1 MILFKS
7 VTYKNFLATGN
18 NPITIS
24 LDSTNTTLI
33 VGQNGAGK
41 STIIEAIV
49 FALFNKSFRKVN
61 KNQLINSINEKDC
74 VVEVIFSVGAT
85 EWLVRRGM
93 KPGIFEIHKN
103 GILLDQHSSVVDQ
116 QKWFEQYVLKLNYK
130 SFTQIVVLG
139 SSTFVPFMQLP
150 AASRREIIEDLL
162 DIRIFSTMNVILK
175 DKVKTSGE
183 ELRNYETDIA
193 FLKEKAEMQ
202 SNHIKSLEKTAKK
215 TISQKQDKIVE
226 LEDGVEV
233 LNKNI
238 ETSNDHS
245 TKLLEELT
253 KFNGIDIKIKKL
265 EKDITTNSNLIIR
278 TEKEENFFVEN
289 DVCPKCTQPIT
300 EEVKKNHILQSSKI
314 IHDTT
319 QIVKKYKNQ
328 LQTANKLIE
337 KQSVMN
343 IEVSDINW
351 DIKSKLQTIRTT
363 QKIISDIKSEIED
376 LKNDSLD
383 IDSEKEKL
391 SAIGNE
397 GLSVQKSITDIK
409 DTKRNYDVISSLLKD
424 GGIKSM
430 IIRKYLPVMN
440 QLINKYLQELDFY
453 VNFTLDEEF
462 NESIKSRHRDDFTYS
477 SFSEGE
483 KMRID
488 LALMFTW
495 RSIAKLKNS
504 ANTNLLILDEV
515 FDSSLDV
522 GGTDEFLRI
531 IRGVQDDTNIFIIS
545 HKGDVLLDKFD
556 RVMKFD
562 KVKNFSN
569 VTVS

>member
-18 NPITIS
+18 NPITIL

-74 VVEVIFSVGAT
+74 LVEVIFQIGTT
-85 EWLVRRGM
+85 EWCVRRGM
-93 KPGIFEIHKN
+93 KPGIFEILKN
-103 GILLDQHSSVVDQ
+103 GILLDQQSSAVDQ

-175 DKVKTSGE
+175 DKVKTSTE

-202 SNHIKSLEKTAKK
+202 SNHIKALEKTARK
-215 TISQKQDKIVE
+215 TITQKEEKVVE
-226 LEDGVEV
+226 LEGGIEV
-233 LNKNI
+233 LNTDIKQGN
-238 ETSNDHS
+238 NYS
-245 TKLLEELT
+245 TQLLEEVT
-253 KFNGIDIKIKKL
+253 KFTGIDKKIKKL
-265 EKDITTNSNLIIR
+265 EKEITTNTNLIAR
-278 TEKEENFFVEN
+278 TEKEENFFTEN

-300 EEVKKNHILQSSKI
+300 ADVKKKHILQSSKI
-314 IHDTT
+314 IHETT
-319 QIVKKYKNQ
+319 NLVEQYKDQLKK
-328 LQTANKLIE
+328 ANKLVK
-337 KQSVMN
+337 KQSEIN
-343 IEVSDINW
+343 QEVSDINW
-351 DIKSKLQTIRTT
+351 EIKSKLQTIKTT
-363 QKIISDIKSEIED
+363 QKIISDIKSEIEE
-376 LKNDSLD
+376 LKNDNLD
-383 IDSEKEKL
+383 IDGEKEKL
-391 SAIGNE
+391 VEIGNQ
-397 GLSVQKSITDIK
+397 GLSVQKSIGKVKETR
-409 DTKRNYDVISSLLKD
+409 RNYDVISTLLKD

-462 NESIKSRHRDDFTYS
+462 SESIKSRHRDDFTYS

-495 RSIAKLKNS
+495 RAIAKLKNS

-531 IRGVQDDTNIFIIS
+531 IRGVQDDTNVFIIS

-562 KVKNFSN
+562 KVKNFSK
-569 VTVS
+569 VTIS

>member
-74 VVEVIFSVGAT
+74 VVEVIFSVGTT

-226 LEDGVEV
+226 LEAGVEV

-351 DIKSKLQTIRTT
+351 DIKSKLQTIKTT

>member
-1 MILFKS
+1 
-7 VTYKNFLATGN
+7 
-18 NPITIS
+18 
-24 LDSTNTTLI
+24 
-33 VGQNGAGK
+33 
-41 STIIEAIV
+41 
-49 FALFNKSFRKVN
+49 
-61 KNQLINSINEKDC
+61 
-74 VVEVIFSVGAT
+74 
-85 EWLVRRGM
+85 
-93 KPGIFEIHKN
+93 
-103 GILLDQHSSVVDQ
+103 
-116 QKWFEQYVLKLNYK
+116 
-130 SFTQIVVLG
+130 
-139 SSTFVPFMQLP
+139 MQLP

-226 LEDGVEV
+226 LEAGVEV

-351 DIKSKLQTIRTT
+351 DIKSKLQTIKTT

>member
-61 KNQLINSINEKDC
+61 KSQLINSINEKDC
-74 VVEVIFSVGAT
+74 VVEVVFQIGTT

-103 GILLDQHSSVVDQ
+103 GVLLDQQSSAVDQ

-175 DKVKTSGE
+175 DKVKSSTE
-183 ELRNYETDIA
+183 ELKNYETDIA

-202 SNHIKSLEKTAKK
+202 SNHIKSLEKTARK
-215 TISQKQDKIVE
+215 TISQKEDKIVE
-226 LEDGVEV
+226 LEEGIKTLDGEIEFSNSLVNQMMTELSKFDGVDKQV
-233 LNKNI
+233 
-238 ETSNDHS
+238 
-245 TKLLEELT
+245 
-253 KFNGIDIKIKKL
+253 KKL
-265 EKDITTNSNLIIR
+265 EKEITTNVNLISR
-278 TEKEENFFVEN
+278 TKKEQNFFEEN
-289 DVCPKCTQPIT
+289 DVCPKCTQSLT
-300 EEVKKNHILQSSKI
+300 TEVKTKHIDQASKI
-314 IHDTT
+314 INESTK
-319 QIVKKYKNQ
+319 IVEKYKKQ
-328 LQTANKLIE
+328 LEKADKLIK
-337 KQSVMN
+337 KQTDMN
-343 IEVSDINW
+343 REVSDINW
-351 DIKSKLQTIRTT
+351 SVKSKLQTIKTT
-363 QKIISDIKSEIED
+363 QKIISDIKNEIEE
-376 LKNDSLD
+376 LRNDNLD
-383 IDSEKEKL
+383 IDGEKEKL
-391 SAIGNE
+391 VAIGNQ
-397 GLSVQKSITDIK
+397 GLSVQKSIGEVK
-409 DTKRNYDVISSLLKD
+409 ETKRNYDVISSLLKD

-495 RSIAKLKNS
+495 RAIAKLKNS

-531 IRGVQDDTNIFIIS
+531 IRGVQDDTNVFIIS

-562 KVKNFSN
+562 KVKNFSK
-569 VTVS
+569 VTIS

>member
-1 MILFKS
+1 
-7 VTYKNFLATGN
+7 
-18 NPITIS
+18 
-24 LDSTNTTLI
+24 
-33 VGQNGAGK
+33 
-41 STIIEAIV
+41 
-49 FALFNKSFRKVN
+49 
-61 KNQLINSINEKDC
+61 
-74 VVEVIFSVGAT
+74 
-85 EWLVRRGM
+85 M

-103 GILLDQHSSVVDQ
+103 GVLLDQQSSAVDQ

-175 DKVKTSGE
+175 DKVKSSTE
-183 ELRNYETDIA
+183 ELKNYETDIA

-202 SNHIKSLEKTAKK
+202 SNHIKSLEKTARK
-215 TISQKQDKIVE
+215 TISQKEDKIVE
-226 LEDGVEV
+226 LEEGIKTLDGEIEFSNSLVDKMMSELSKFDGVDKQV
-233 LNKNI
+233 
-238 ETSNDHS
+238 
-245 TKLLEELT
+245 
-253 KFNGIDIKIKKL
+253 KKL
-265 EKDITTNSNLIIR
+265 EKEITTNVNLISR
-278 TEKEENFFVEN
+278 TKKEQNFFEEN
-289 DVCPKCTQPIT
+289 DVCPKCTQSLT
-300 EEVKKNHILQSSKI
+300 TEVKTKHIDQASKVI
-314 IHDTT
+314 NESTK
-319 QIVKKYKNQ
+319 IVEKYKKQ
-328 LQTANKLIE
+328 LEKADKLIK
-337 KQSVMN
+337 KQTDMN
-343 IEVSDINW
+343 REVSDINW
-351 DIKSKLQTIRTT
+351 SVKSKLQTIKTT
-363 QKIISDIKSEIED
+363 QKIISDIKSEIEE
-376 LKNDSLD
+376 LRNDNLD
-383 IDSEKEKL
+383 IDGEKEKL
-391 SAIGNE
+391 VAIGNQ
-397 GLSVQKSITDIK
+397 GLSVQKSIGEVK
-409 DTKRNYDVISSLLKD
+409 ETKRNYDVISTLLKD

-495 RSIAKLKNS
+495 RAIAKLKNS

-531 IRGVQDDTNIFIIS
+531 IRGVQDDTNVFIIS

-562 KVKNFSN
+562 KVKNFSK
-569 VTVS
+569 VTIS

>member
-238 ETSNDHS
+238 KTSNDHS